1 MRKRILSM
9 FIALA
14 IMLVS
19 MPIAN
24 IGIALAEETTDFKA
38 ASSSILSVDRVIND
52 FDDVPTTGT
61 VVVGESTVNVGIGT
75 NDTQHTVNDY
85 SAFGGTSNTLTIED
99 GALKS
104 TLAASA
110 IFDIYTYISP
120 VSHAGGRRFELT

>member
-52 FDDVPTTGT
+52 FDDVPNNNRYCCCWGK
-61 VVVGESTVNVGIGT
+61 
-75 NDTQHTVNDY
+75 HC
-85 SAFGGTSNTLTIED
+85 
-99 GALKS
+99 
-104 TLAASA
+104 
-110 IFDIYTYISP
+110 
-120 VSHAGGRRFELT
+120 